1 MRKIRKSVDGVE
13 GKPLNSGGKTG
24 KYSDK
29 CDSVRQM
36 WVMYVQLQEKSRGKR
51 GRQTKSE
58 SGLEGE
64 RIMETSRD

>member
-1 MRKIRKSVDGVE
+1 M
-13 GKPLNSGGKTG
+13 NSGGKTG